1 MSARHLNPNQLKM
14 FMSAREIAATTQQN
28 ETQMTKPSDVN
39 RDVVAQQKLRTARRN
54 GLADSIAEE
63 GVKKPIDIIHNEYGT
78 KLINGHHRFSVS
90 LDIAPDRMIPVM
102 HHSSYGTVDWTGA
115 DADPN
120 GELNYGESH
129 RPAWEVPSS
138 QDRRS

>member
-1 MSARHLNPNQLKM
+1 M

-28 ETQMTKPSDVN
+28 ETKMRTPEDVAH
-39 RDVVAQQKLRTARRN
+39 DPVAQQKLGTARRN
-54 GLADSIAEE
+54 GLAASIAKD
-63 GVKKPIDIIHNEYGT
+63 GVKKPVDIIHNEYGT

-102 HHSSYGTVDWTGA
+102 HHSSYDTVDWTEA
-115 DADPN
+115 SKDPN
-120 GELNYGESH
+120 GYLNYGENEF
-129 RPAWEVPSS
+129 RVTAS